1 MLYHAKSRDSD
12 FFACE
17 AMDDKNR
24 SAGDLKKYFTEK
36 ELYDLNHGIDKQIN
50 LEEFQELDGGKVPK
64 YVYDCH
70 TLEGKRAGKTKE
82 DFMREEEADL
92 QYKQL
97 SFFDLEGIKGNFS
110 YA

>member
-1 MLYHAKSRDSD
+1 MAYNQLITKNGHSLFTMSSLY
-12 FFACE
+12 
-17 AMDDKNR
+17 
-24 SAGDLKKYFTEK
+24 
-36 ELYDLNHGIDKQIN
+36 Q
-50 LEEFQELDGGKVPK
+50 
-64 YVYDCH
+64 
-70 TLEGKRAGKTKE
+70 